1 MDENALL
8 VEQRS
13 VMSGEID
20 KLQQRLKQCEHE
32 RSQLNSRIAQ
42 VLFTYDMA
50 SSII

>member
-20 KLQQRLKQCEHE
+20 KLQQRIKQCEHE
-32 RSQLNSRIAQ
+32 RSQLNSRLAQ
-42 VLFTYDMA
+42 VFDSPRTQQQVL
-50 SSII
+50 